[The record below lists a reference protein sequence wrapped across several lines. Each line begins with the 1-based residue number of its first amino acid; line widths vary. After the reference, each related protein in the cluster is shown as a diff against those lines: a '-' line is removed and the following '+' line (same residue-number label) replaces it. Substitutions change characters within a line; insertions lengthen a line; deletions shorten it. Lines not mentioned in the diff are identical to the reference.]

1 MFLFSGQAKKRKRE
15 YEYESGSESGDEPV
29 AHGDNNG
36 QYWRLERF
44 SLNTARALKLMFIL

>member
-1 MFLFSGQAKKRKRE
+1 MFLFSGQVKKRKRE

-36 QYWRLERF
+36 QYYRLD
-44 SLNTARALKLMFIL
+44 SVSVNTTCAFKLMFIL

>member
-1 MFLFSGQAKKRKRE
+1 VFLFSGQAKKRKRE